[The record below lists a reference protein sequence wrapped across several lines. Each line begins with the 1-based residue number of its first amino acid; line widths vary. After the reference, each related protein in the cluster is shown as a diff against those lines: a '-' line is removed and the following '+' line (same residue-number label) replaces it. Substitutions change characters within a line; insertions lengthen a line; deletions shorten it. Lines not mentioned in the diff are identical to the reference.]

1 MLNLLNHTYSNHK
14 QVLQELKF
22 EQHINDLNTKAL
34 DYIAD
39 KYPGLV
45 NEAFANIGREEV
57 EENV

>member
-1 MLNLLNHTYSNHK
+1 MNILKHTYSNHK
-14 QVLQELKF
+14 QALQDL
-22 EQHINDLNTKAL
+22 EQEQRLNLLNTKAL

-45 NEAFANIGREEV
+45 NEAFANIDREEV